1 MYGIINNA
9 VRELVVKNFGEQSWD
24 NIIARVGCPHHEF
37 NTLEPYEDKTTYDL
51 VSAASEELGVTPEEV
66 LHLFGKHWVGYT
78 QNNGYGVLMDM
89 FGHSFI
95 ESLKNLNQLHMRMGF
110 SMPDMRAPDFRV
122 QKELDDGSVLLEYH
136 STREGLSNMVV
147 GLLESLA
154 QKFGQTAEVTI
165 VERQEGQDFELF
177 HIKISEG

>member
-1 MYGIINNA
+1 MLNICNQQPVVSGDFMYGIINNA

-37 NTLEPYEDKTTYDL
+37 NTLEPMRIKTTYDL

-95 ESLKNLNQLHMRMGF
+95 ESLKSKPVTHENGF
-110 SMPDMRAPDFRV
+110 SMLVSCVP
-122 QKELDDGSVLLEYH
+122 QTSEYKKSSMMVRCFW
-136 STREGLSNMVV
+136 STTRLEGLSNMVV
-147 GLLESLA
+147 GLLESMA
-154 QKFGQTAEVTI
+154 QKI
-165 VERQEGQDFELF
+165 W
-177 HIKISEG
+177 SNC